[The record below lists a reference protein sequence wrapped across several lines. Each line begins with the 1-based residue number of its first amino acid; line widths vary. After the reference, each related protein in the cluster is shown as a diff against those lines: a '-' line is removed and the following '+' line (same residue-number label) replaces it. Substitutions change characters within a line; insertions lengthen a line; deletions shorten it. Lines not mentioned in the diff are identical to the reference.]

1 MQNITLTSVNVT
13 WVISEVTITL
23 ETYFVMYGRNMS
35 DLDTSSDTIN
45 SPSEDSVN
53 QAYSTVLE
61 DLVDGVTY
69 YYRVVSQN
77 DYSSSMTN
85 VFSFSTPE
93 ESM

>member
-1 MQNITLTSVNVT
+1 MQNITLTSANVT

-35 DLDTSSDTIN
+35 DLDMSSNTIN
-45 SPSEDSVN
+45 SPSEDSVD

-85 VFSFSTPE
+85 VFSFSMPE